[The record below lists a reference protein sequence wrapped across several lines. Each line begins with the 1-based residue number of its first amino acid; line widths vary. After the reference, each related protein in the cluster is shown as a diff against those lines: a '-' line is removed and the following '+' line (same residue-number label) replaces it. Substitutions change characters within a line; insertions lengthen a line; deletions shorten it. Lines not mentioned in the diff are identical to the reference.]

1 MFGIG
6 MQIENPLCIEAENLN
21 FSFNGSPV
29 LENISFSVK
38 DGEYLGIIGPNG
50 GGKTTLIRII
60 LGLAKPDTGH
70 VRIFGK
76 SIKEFKEWA
85 LVGYI
90 PQRVS
95 QNISQFPA
103 TVEEIVRSGRTA
115 RVGLLRNFGLRDR
128 MAVEKAMETADVA
141 RYRKKLVGEL
151 SGGER
156 QRVFIARS
164 LAGEPRILI
173 LDEPSVGVDI
183 VAQEKF
189 YTFIESLNQNSGLT
203 IIFVSHDIDV
213 VANEVKSLLC
223 LNKTL
228 VCHGNPMEFI
238 KEEYLE
244 KLYGKKVKF
253 ILHGH

>member
-1 MFGIG
+1 MP
-6 MQIENPLCIEAENLN
+6 IEKLSEKSFCIDVQNLN
-21 FSFNGSPV
+21 FSYNGNPV
-29 LENISFSVK
+29 LENVSFSVK

-50 GGKTTLIRII
+50 GGKTTLIKII
-60 LGLAKPDTGH
+60 LGLLKPDTGS
-70 VRIFGK
+70 VKIFGED
-76 SIKEFKEWA
+76 IKMFKERA
-85 LVGYI
+85 LIGYV
-90 PQRVS
+90 PQRIS
-95 QNISQFPA
+95 QSTPQFPA

-115 RVGLLRNFGLRDR
+115 RVGLFKRFSEQDKI
-128 MAVEKAMETADVA
+128 AIEKAMETADVVKHRA
-141 RYRKKLVGEL
+141 RLINEL

-164 LAGEPRILI
+164 LAGEPKMLI

-183 VAQEKF
+183 AAQEKF
-189 YTFIESLNQNSGLT
+189 YTFIEDLNQNHGLA

-213 VANEVKSLLC
+213 VAHEVKCLLC
-223 LNKTL
+223 LNKSL
-228 VCHGNPMEFI
+228 VCHGLPREFM